1 MFRPLGVIFR
11 LSLGTYFTSVFVLL
25 FFICIRDPLC
35 ITSEISKDGTQLFST
50 VSTYDY
56 KYFIAVAEV
65 HVAGPYSWVASGGGL
80 LYCVF
85 FPSLL
90 LFLCF
95 TGFQVGY
102 SGGVSCSSQLV
113 FEVFIGVHRLTR
125 NA

>member
-95 TGFQVGY
+95 CWFPGWIFGW
-102 SGGVSCSSQLV
+102 SLV
-113 FEVFIGVHRLTR
+113 FESISFRSFYWGPQ
-125 NA
+125 ADP